1 MWQVALGAALAAGSG
16 FLAKQ
21 LIHSNAPK
29 SDQPVDRNSSTS
41 PDFAVQDSTFT
52 EEIPTKGESQGV
64 ESIFRFSS
72 SERGSNKQKKKP
84 GCGSGRN
91 KGNAEGLK
99 RNGNGKVVKK
109 CGFKKGD
116 LGVDHESSG
125 SGKKFYVCLKKRR
138 TNRTAPGKCDNCSSK
153 GNSAFGWGV
162 GIGMVCMM
170 SARSGEMNK
179 LNIAMDETSKVVQ
192 ELKDQL
198 SRRRTSLS
206 SYSSKSEDI
215 REEHT
220 ETAFVKPCTQNING
234 KRIFSFSV
242 TEEGEYA
249 SSVLTEEMQP
259 EAIELNHL
267 EAEFTS
273 ELQKLHGCNPDG
285 SDFGARADIFNEM
298 GALAEGFDDEMDLSH
313 PYEPNGVHPSE
324 LNQKLCQVLIE
335 QQGSQIAELETE
347 LQMSHRKLHQKESEL
362 QALKDCVRRLTDFSL
377 STDSD
382 DDLEFHTRCVVNE
395 EEKKQTTS
403 EEFRKSAMVG
413 NKRESMEF

>member
-21 LIHSNAPK
+21 LIQSNAPK
-29 SDQPVDRNSSTS
+29 SDQPVDRNSLTS
-41 PDFAVQDSTFT
+41 PEFAVQDSTFT
-52 EEIPTKGESQGV
+52 EEIPTKCESLGV

-72 SERGSNKQKKKP
+72 SERGPNKQKKKP

-91 KGNAEGLK
+91 NGNAEGLK
-99 RNGNGKVVKK
+99 RNGDGKVVKK
-109 CGFKKGD
+109 CGFKKSD
-116 LGVDHESSG
+116 VGVDHESSG
-125 SGKKFYVCLKKRR
+125 RGKKFYVCLKKRR

-153 GNSAFGWGV
+153 GNSVFGWGV
-162 GIGMVCMM
+162 GIGMMCMM
-170 SARSGEMNK
+170 SARRGEMNK
-179 LNIAMDETSKVVQ
+179 LNIAMDETSKAVQ

-198 SRRRTSLS
+198 SRSRTSLS
-206 SYSSKSEDI
+206 SHSSKSEDI

-220 ETAFVKPCTQNING
+220 ETAFVKSFNQNING
-234 KRIFSFSV
+234 KRIFSFPV

-285 SDFGARADIFNEM
+285 SDFGM
-298 GALAEGFDDEMDLSH
+298 GALAEGFHDEVDLNH

-377 STDSD
+377 SSDSD
-382 DDLEFHTRCVVNE
+382 DDLEVRTRCIVDEE
-395 EEKKQTTS
+395 EEKKQTKS
-403 EEFRKSAMVG
+403 AEFRKSAMVG